1 MKQISKIVCLA
12 LLAASLVF
20 ALSGC
25 PAKKTAEGGESQLA
39 AGAHAAED
47 VIKIGVFQPMT
58 GANAAGGAMEV
69 EGITLANE
77 LNPTVAVGGKTY
89 KVELVIVDN
98 KSDKVEAA
106 NAVQR
111 LVDRDKV
118 NVILGSWGSSLSMS
132 GGEVSRD
139 RVPAIGLS
147 CTNPLVTA
155 GNDWYFRVC
164 FIDPFQG
171 TVMAN
176 YAYNDLGARTA
187 VIVQEVANDY
197 SVGLAKF
204 FVDNFIRLTGNPNAI
219 LATVNYNTG
228 DLDFSAQLTTI
239 RARNPDVIF
248 APGNYTESALVM
260 KQARELGINTPIIG
274 GDTWETPEFIDVG
287 RERVEGAVFSTFFAA
302 EYAGSPEA
310 QTFLSEYAKRYNK
323 EPAAVTA
330 LGYDGYLVALDA
342 IKRADSTDPAK
353 IRDAIAETEDF
364 VGATGIVTLDDNGD
378 ATKSAYIKAVENGKF
393 VFRTIVH
400 P

>member
-1 MKQISKIVCLA
+1 MKGIFKICCLA
-12 LLAASLVF
+12 LLVCALALPVF
-20 ALSGC
+20 A
-25 PAKKTAEGGESQLA
+25 GGGKE
-39 AGAHAAED
+39 AGD
-47 VIKIGVFQPMT
+47 VIKIGVFEPLT

-69 EGITLANE
+69 EGIKLANE
-77 LNPTVAVGGKTY
+77 LNPTVEVGGKTY
-89 KVELVIVDN
+89 KVELVIADN
-98 KSDKVEAA
+98 RSDKVEAA

-111 LVDRDKV
+111 LIDRDNVK
-118 NVILGSWGSSLSMS
+118 VILGSWGSSLSMA
-132 GGEVSRD
+132 GGEVAK
-139 RVPAIGLS
+139 VAKIPCIGLS

-176 YAYNDLGARTA
+176 YAFNDLGAKTA
-187 VIVQEVANDY
+187 VIVQEVSNDY

-204 FVDNFIRLTGNPNAI
+204 FVDNFKRLTGNNNAI

-228 DLDFSAQLTTI
+228 DQDFSAQLTTV
-239 RARNPDVIF
+239 RSQNPNVIF
-248 APGNYTESALVM
+248 APGNYTESALVI
-260 KQARELGINTPIIG
+260 KQARELGITVPIIG

-302 EYAGSPEA
+302 EYAGSPQA
-310 QTFLSEYAKRYNK
+310 KTFLDEYNKRYNK

-342 IKRADSTDPAK
+342 IKRAGSLEPQK
-353 IRDAIAETEDF
+353 IRDAIAKTSWF
-364 VGATGIVTLDDNGD
+364 AGATGVVTLDANGD
-378 ATKSAYIKAVENGKF
+378 ATKSAYIKSVQGGKF
-393 VFRTIVH
+393 VFKTIVN

>member
-1 MKQISKIVCLA
+1 
-12 LLAASLVF
+12 
-20 ALSGC
+20 
-25 PAKKTAEGGESQLA
+25 GGGKD
-39 AGAHAAED
+39 AGD
-47 VIKIGVFQPMT
+47 VIKIGVFEPMT

-69 EGITLANE
+69 EGIRLANE
-77 LNPTVAVGGKTY
+77 LNPTVTVGGKAY
-89 KVELVIVDN
+89 KVELVVVDN

-111 LVDRDKV
+111 LIDRDKV
-118 NVILGSWGSSLSMS
+118 KVILGSWGSSLSMA
-132 GGEVSRD
+132 GGEVARD
-139 RVPAIGLS
+139 RVPCIGLS

-176 YAYNDLGARTA
+176 YAYKDLGARTA
-187 VIVQEVANDY
+187 VIVQEVSNDY

-204 FVDNFIRLTGNPNAI
+204 FVDNFIRLTGNNNAI

-228 DLDFSAQLTTI
+228 DQDFSAQLTTI
-239 RARNPDVIF
+239 RAQNPDVIF
-248 APGNYTESALVM
+248 APGNYTESALVI
-260 KQARELGINTPIIG
+260 KQARELGITTPIIG

-302 EYAGSPEA
+302 EYAGSPQA

-342 IKRADSTDPAK
+342 IKRADSIEPAK
-353 IRDAIAETEDF
+353 IRDAIAKTSGF
-364 VGATGIVTLDDNGD
+364 VGATGIVTLDANGD
-378 ATKSAYIKAVENGKF
+378 ATKSAYIKSVQGGKF
-393 VFRTIVH
+393 VFKTIVN

>member
-1 MKQISKIVCLA
+1 MKKGLKLTCMALIACVLAAA
-12 LLAASLVF
+12 LLA
-20 ALSGC
+20 GC
-25 PAKKTAEGGESQLA
+25 GGKKTAGG
-39 AGAHAAED
+39 GD
-47 VIKIGVFQPMT
+47 VIKIGVFEPMT

-69 EGITLANE
+69 EGIRLANE
-77 LNPTVAVGGKTY
+77 LNPTIEVGGKTY
-89 KVELVIVDN
+89 KVELVVVDN

-111 LVDRDKV
+111 LIDGDKV
-118 NVILGSWGSSLSMS
+118 QVILGSWGSSLSMA
-132 GGEVSRD
+132 GGEVARD
-139 RVPAIGLS
+139 KVPCIGLS

-176 YAYNDLGARTA
+176 YAFNDLKAKTA
-187 VIVQEVANDY
+187 VIVQEVSNDY

-204 FVDNFIRLTGNPNAI
+204 FVDNFKRLTGNPNAI

-228 DLDFSAQLTTI
+228 DQDFSAQLTTI
-239 RARNPDVIF
+239 RSQKPDVIF

-260 KQARELGINTPIIG
+260 KQARELGITVPVIG

-287 RERVEGAVFSTFFAA
+287 KERVEGAVFSTFFAS
-302 EYAGSPEA
+302 EFAGTPQA
-310 QTFLSEYAKRYNK
+310 KTFLNEYRNRNNNR

-342 IKRADSTDPAK
+342 IKRANSIEPAK
-353 IRDAIAETEDF
+353 IRDAIAKTAGF
-364 VGATGIVTLDDNGD
+364 VGATGTVTLDANGD
-378 ATKSAYIKAVENGKF
+378 ATKSAYIKSVEGGKF
-393 VFRTIVH
+393 VFRTIVN